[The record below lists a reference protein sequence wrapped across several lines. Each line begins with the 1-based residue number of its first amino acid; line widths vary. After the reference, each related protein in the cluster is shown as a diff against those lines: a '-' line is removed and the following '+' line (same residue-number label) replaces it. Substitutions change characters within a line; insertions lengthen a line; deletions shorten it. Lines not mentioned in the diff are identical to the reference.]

1 MNNEE
6 LKKQIDELH
15 KELEKAQTLAPEERD
30 LFGHL
35 MSDMVLIAQG
45 QNKTDAGR
53 ETLREKLEHK
63 ASDFDSSHP
72 GLAGV
77 IRQVLDALGKMG
89 I

>member
-1 MNNEE
+1 
-6 LKKQIDELH
+6 
-15 KELEKAQTLAPEERD
+15 
-30 LFGHL
+30 

-45 QNKTDAGR
+45 QNEADAGR

>member
-30 LFGHL
+30 LFGRL
-35 MSDMVLIAQG
+35 MSDMVLIARG
-45 QNKTDAGR
+45 QENADTSR
-53 ETLREKLEHK
+53 ETLKEKLEHK

>member
-6 LKKQIDELH
+6 LKRQVDELH

-30 LFGHL
+30 MFGHL
-35 MSDMVLIAQG
+35 MSEMVLIAQG
-45 QNKTDAGR
+45 QNKADTDS

-72 GLAGV
+72 SLAGV
-77 IRQVLDALGKMG
+77 IRQVLEALGKMG